1 MRDPQDPPSTSI
13 KANDKAPSKLRI
25 PVEVWEKVRELVEES
40 SLPLAEIAKRM
51 GIPASS
57 ISSKIS
63 RERWQRKW
71 QVAQELANAGE
82 PDRARLIGRLYTAF
96 EKQMS
101 LLEQRLKT
109 LSGDPQAATSDL
121 DAAAKSITS
130 LAKTLD
136 ILLDLQNNHGST
148 EEEEGADDLRDQLAH
163 RLENLC
169 SPEEADAVSGGADT
183 SGIEISTP

>member
-1 MRDPQDPPSTSI
+1 MSEAQDPPSTPTEINS
-13 KANDKAPSKLRI
+13 KAPSKLRI
-25 PVEVWEKVRELVEES
+25 PAEAWDKVRELVEES

-57 ISSKIS
+57 ISSKIN

-169 SPEEADAVSGGADT
+169 SPREPDSVSVEPDT
-183 SGIEISTP
+183 SGIEVSAT